1 MYRDSGQSVVP
12 GAVGR
17 GGLKSSRMVPLRPS
31 TLTLFDTKSFHFGTL
46 CSILG
51 QRLNISTGCL
61 PCHVWYFDA
70 IYLQVSS
77 SFNFITKGYDEVSQG
92 RISGMPGTVF

>member
-1 MYRDSGQSVVP
+1 M
-12 GAVGR
+12 AVGR
-17 GGLKSSRMVPLRPS
+17 GGLKSSRMVPLAEAFNLDPVRDKILS
-31 TLTLFDTKSFHFGTL
+31 HFGTL
-46 CSILG
+46 LG
-51 QRLNISTGCL
+51 QRLNISTSCL